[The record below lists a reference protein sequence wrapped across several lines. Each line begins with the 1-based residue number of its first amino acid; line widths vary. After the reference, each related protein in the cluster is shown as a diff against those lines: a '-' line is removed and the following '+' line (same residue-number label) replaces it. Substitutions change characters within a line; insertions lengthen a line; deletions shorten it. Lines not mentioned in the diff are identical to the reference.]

1 MRILLD
7 ECVDARLRRD
17 MPGHTVQTV
26 SHAGWAGVSN
36 GKLLRRIGDS
46 GQFDVFLT
54 MDKNLPHQNRIRELP
69 FAIVVLRARS
79 NRLEHVRPL
88 VAEVLRRL
96 PEFQPG
102 RAHVLTFQEI
112 P

>member
-7 ECVDARLRRD
+7 ECMPRDLARWL
-17 MPGHTVQTV
+17 PGHHVLSVQL
-26 SHAGWAGVSN
+26 AGWAGVGN
-36 GKLLRRIGDS
+36 GKLLRRIADS

-79 NRLEHVRPL
+79 NRLEHILPFA
-88 VAEVLRRL
+88 AEILRRL
-96 PEFQPG
+96 PEIRPG
-102 RAHVLTFQEI
+102 RAHIL
-112 P
+112 PPK